1 MKFSGSYVALVT
13 PFDENDNVNFAVLG
27 NLIDFHLKSHTDGL
41 VILGTTAE
49 AATMTQEEKDEVVKF
64 VVKRVNHQIPVVV
77 GSGSNSTRLACLAS
91 KRYEELG
98 ADALLVITPYYNKTN
113 HTGVI
118 KHFKMI
124 ASSTS
129 LPIIMYNVP
138 SRTGM
143 SLTYEEIKELKE
155 IPNICGI
162 KEASGNISFVA
173 KVASL
178 IDDNFSLLSGNDDQI
193 VPVMSLG
200 GDGVISVLANIA
212 PSIVHNMTSLMLEGN
227 YKDAYKLQFK
237 YLDLSN
243 DLFLETNPIPVKEAL
258 NYMGFNV
265 GHVRLPLD
273 EMGPKKEILHHE
285 IDRLGEKIK
294 WKFV

>member
-212 PSIVHNMTSLMLEGN
+212 PSTVHNMTSLMLDGN
-227 YKDAYKLQFK
+227 YKDAYKLQLE
-237 YLDLSN
+237 YLDLAN

-294 WKFV
+294 

>member
-27 NLIDFHLKSHTDGL
+27 NLIDFHLKSNTDGL

-143 SLTYEEIKELKE
+143 SLTCEEIKELKE

-212 PSIVHNMTSLMLEGN
+212 PSTVHNMTSLMLDGN
-227 YKDAYKLQFK
+227 YKDAYKLQLK

-294 WKFV
+294 

>member
-212 PSIVHNMTSLMLEGN
+212 PSTVHNMTSLMLDGN
-227 YKDAYKLQFK
+227 YKDAYKLQLE
-237 YLDLSN
+237 YLDLAN

-273 EMGPKKEILHHE
+273 EMGPKKEILHHG

-294 WKFV
+294 

>member
-212 PSIVHNMTSLMLEGN
+212 PSTVHNMTSLMLDGN
-227 YKDAYKLQFK
+227 YKDAYKLQLE

-265 GHVRLPLD
+265 GYVRLPLD

-294 WKFV
+294 

>member
-138 SRTGM
+138 SC
-143 SLTYEEIKELKE
+143 L
-155 IPNICGI
+155 
-162 KEASGNISFVA
+162 
-173 KVASL
+173 
-178 IDDNFSLLSGNDDQI
+178 
-193 VPVMSLG
+193 
-200 GDGVISVLANIA
+200 
-212 PSIVHNMTSLMLEGN
+212 
-227 YKDAYKLQFK
+227 
-237 YLDLSN
+237 
-243 DLFLETNPIPVKEAL
+243 
-258 NYMGFNV
+258 
-265 GHVRLPLD
+265 
-273 EMGPKKEILHHE
+273 
-285 IDRLGEKIK
+285 
-294 WKFV
+294 

>member
-13 PFDENDNVNFAVLG
+13 PFDENDNVNFGVLG

-212 PSIVHNMTSLMLEGN
+212 PSTVHNMTSLMLDGN
-227 YKDAYKLQFK
+227 YKDAYKLQLK

-294 WKFV
+294 

>member
-212 PSIVHNMTSLMLEGN
+212 PSTVHNMTSLMLDGN
-227 YKDAYKLQFK
+227 YKDAYKLQLK

-273 EMGPKKEILHHE
+273 ELGPKKEILHHE

-294 WKFV
+294 

>member
-162 KEASGNISFVA
+162 KEASGNISFIA

-212 PSIVHNMTSLMLEGN
+212 PSTVHNMTSLMLDGN
-227 YKDAYKLQFK
+227 YKDAYKLQLK
-237 YLDLSN
+237 YLDLAN

-294 WKFV
+294 

>member
-178 IDDNFSLLSGNDDQI
+178 IDNNFSLLSGNDDQI

-227 YKDAYKLQFK
+227 YKDAYKLQLK

-294 WKFV
+294 

>member
-212 PSIVHNMTSLMLEGN
+212 PSTVHNMTSLMLDGN
-227 YKDAYKLQFK
+227 YKDAYKLQLK

-294 WKFV
+294 

>member
-1 MKFSGSYVALVT
+1 MKFKGSYVALVT
-13 PFDENDNVNFAVLG
+13 PFDENDNVNFEVLA

-41 VILGTTAE
+41 VVLGTTAE
-49 AATMTQEEKDEVVKF
+49 AATMSQEEKDEVVKF
-64 VVKRVNHQIPVVV
+64 VVKKVNHKIPVIV
-77 GSGSNSTRLACLAS
+77 GSGSNSTKLACLAS

-113 HTGVI
+113 HTGII
-118 KHFKMI
+118 KHFSEVAK
-124 ASSTS
+124 STR

-173 KVASL
+173 KVATL
-178 IDDNFSLLSGNDDQI
+178 IDDNFSMLSGNDDQI
-193 VPVMSLG
+193 VPIMSLG

-212 PSIVHNMTSLMLEGN
+212 PSVVHQITSLMLEGN
-227 YKDAYKLQFK
+227 YKDAYKLQLK
-237 YLDLSN
+237 YLTLAN

-258 NYMGFNV
+258 NYMGFKV

-273 EMGPKKEILHHE
+273 EMGPKKEVLHQE
-285 IDRLGEKIK
+285 IDRLGDEVK
-294 WKFV
+294 

>member
-173 KVASL
+173 NVASL

-212 PSIVHNMTSLMLEGN
+212 PSTVHNMTSLMLDGN
-227 YKDAYKLQFK
+227 YKDAYKLQLE
-237 YLDLSN
+237 YLDLAN

-294 WKFV
+294 

>member
-294 WKFV
+294 

>member
-77 GSGSNSTRLACLAS
+77 GSGSNSTRLSCLAS

-212 PSIVHNMTSLMLEGN
+212 PSTVHNMTSLMLDGN
-227 YKDAYKLQFK
+227 YKDAYKLQLE
-237 YLDLSN
+237 YLDLAN

-294 WKFV
+294 

>member
-64 VVKRVNHQIPVVV
+64 VVKRVNHQIPIVV

-113 HTGVI
+113 HTGAI

-162 KEASGNISFVA
+162 KEASGNISFIA

-212 PSIVHNMTSLMLEGN
+212 PSTVHNMTSLMLDGN
-227 YKDAYKLQFK
+227 YKDAYKLQLK
-237 YLDLSN
+237 YLDLAN

-294 WKFV
+294 

>member
-1 MKFSGSYVALVT
+1 MKFKGSYVALVT
-13 PFDENDNVNFAVLG
+13 PFDENDNVNFEVLA

-41 VILGTTAE
+41 VVLGTTAE
-49 AATMTQEEKDEVVKF
+49 AATMSQEEKDEVVKF
-64 VVKRVNHQIPVVV
+64 VVKKVNHKIPVIV
-77 GSGSNSTRLACLAS
+77 GSGSNSTKLACLAS
-91 KRYEELG
+91 ERYEELG

-113 HTGVI
+113 HTGII
-118 KHFKMI
+118 KHFSEVAK
-124 ASSTS
+124 STR

-173 KVASL
+173 KVATL
-178 IDDNFSLLSGNDDQI
+178 IDDNFSMLSGNDDQI
-193 VPVMSLG
+193 VPIMSLG

-212 PSIVHNMTSLMLEGN
+212 PSVVHQITSLMLEGN
-227 YKDAYKLQFK
+227 YKDAYKLQLK
-237 YLDLSN
+237 YLTLAN

-273 EMGPKKEILHHE
+273 EMGPKKEVLHQE
-285 IDRLGEKIK
+285 IDRLGDEIK
-294 WKFV
+294 

>member
-91 KRYEELG
+91 KRYEVLG

-212 PSIVHNMTSLMLEGN
+212 PSTVHNMTSLMLDGN
-227 YKDAYKLQFK
+227 YKDAYKLQLK

-294 WKFV
+294 

>member
-64 VVKRVNHQIPVVV
+64 VVKRVNHQIPIVV

-162 KEASGNISFVA
+162 KEASGNISFIA

-212 PSIVHNMTSLMLEGN
+212 PSTVHNMTSLMLDGN
-227 YKDAYKLQFK
+227 YKDAYKLQLK
-237 YLDLSN
+237 YLDLAN

-294 WKFV
+294 

>member
-1 MKFSGSYVALVT
+1 MKFKGSYVALVT
-13 PFDENDNVNFAVLG
+13 PFDDNDNVNFEVLG
-27 NLIDFHLKSHTDGL
+27 NLIDFHLKGHTDGL

-77 GSGSNSTRLACLAS
+77 GSGSNSTKLACIAS

-118 KHFKMI
+118 KHFKTV
-124 ASSTS
+124 ASSTK

-143 SLTYEEIKELKE
+143 SLTYEEIKELKNV
-155 IPNICGI
+155 PNICGI

-173 KVASL
+173 KVATL
-178 IDDNFSLLSGNDDQI
+178 VDDNFSMLSGNDDQI
-193 VPVMSLG
+193 VPIMSLG

-212 PSIVHNMTSLMLEGN
+212 PSVVHNMTALMHEGN
-227 YKDAYKLQFK
+227 YKEAYKLQLK
-237 YLDLSN
+237 YLDLAN
-243 DLFLETNPIPVKEAL
+243 DLFLESNPIPVKEAM
-258 NYMGFNV
+258 NYMGFKV
-265 GHVRLPLD
+265 GNVRLPLD
-273 EMGPKKEILHHE
+273 EMGSKKEILHNE
-285 IDRLGEKIK
+285 IDRLGVEIK
-294 WKFV
+294 

>member
-13 PFDENDNVNFAVLG
+13 SFDENDNVNFAVLG

-227 YKDAYKLQFK
+227 YKDAYKLQLK

-294 WKFV
+294 

>member
-173 KVASL
+173 KVARL

-212 PSIVHNMTSLMLEGN
+212 PSTVHNMTSLMLDGN
-227 YKDAYKLQFK
+227 YKDAYKLQLE
-237 YLDLSN
+237 YLDLAN

-294 WKFV
+294 

>member
-91 KRYEELG
+91 KRYEGLG

-227 YKDAYKLQFK
+227 YKDAYKLQLK

-294 WKFV
+294 

>member
-1 MKFSGSYVALVT
+1 MKFKGSYVALVT
-13 PFDENDNVNFAVLG
+13 PFDDNDNVNFEVLG
-27 NLIDFHLKSHTDGL
+27 NLIDFHLKGHTDGL

-77 GSGSNSTRLACLAS
+77 GSGSNSTKLACIAS

-118 KHFKMI
+118 KHFKTV
-124 ASSTS
+124 ASSTK

-143 SLTYEEIKELKE
+143 SLTYEEIKELKNV
-155 IPNICGI
+155 PNICGI

-173 KVASL
+173 KVATL
-178 IDDNFSLLSGNDDQI
+178 VDDNFSMLSGNDDQI
-193 VPVMSLG
+193 VPIMSLG

-212 PSIVHNMTSLMLEGN
+212 PSVVHNMTALMHEGN
-227 YKDAYKLQFK
+227 YKEAYKLQLK
-237 YLDLSN
+237 YLDLAN
-243 DLFLETNPIPVKEAL
+243 DLFLETNPIPVKEAM
-258 NYMGFNV
+258 NYMGFKV
-265 GHVRLPLD
+265 GNVRLPLD
-273 EMGPKKEILHHE
+273 EMGSKKEILHNE
-285 IDRLGEKIK
+285 IDRLGVEIK
-294 WKFV
+294 

>member
-162 KEASGNISFVA
+162 KEASGNISFIA

-212 PSIVHNMTSLMLEGN
+212 PSIVHNMTSLMLDGN
-227 YKDAYKLQFK
+227 YKDAYKLQLK
-237 YLDLSN
+237 YLDLAN

-294 WKFV
+294 